1 MYNTSFGKLNCQVFT
16 ARTTKDLSQWRLRI
30 AELNNGIAL
39 RTKERDALGAK
50 GAAAEVL
57 LGKKVDEQTDDRSS
71 SELAALRKAI
81 TELMEDGKTRKPRD
95 MRRDLIAGGMDPK
108 RVSSMTGNFYNAISR
123 LTQDGILIRSGAK
136 YSRAEKGIFG

>member
-1 MYNTSFGKLNCQVFT
+1 MMYNTSFGKLNCQGIT

-57 LGKKVDEQTDDRSS
+57 LGKKVDEQTDDSSS
-71 SELAALRKAI
+71 SELGRP
-81 TELMEDGKTRKPRD
+81 T
-95 MRRDLIAGGMDPK
+95 
-108 RVSSMTGNFYNAISR
+108 
-123 LTQDGILIRSGAK
+123 
-136 YSRAEKGIFG
+136 KGHH